1 MTIYDIAKEAGVSGS
16 TVSRVINGRPGISES
31 TRRRVEEVLRKY
43 DYSPDEAARGLVSRN
58 SGMIGILVSD
68 IRNLHYTEGAYIIE
82 REMLKDGYCSL
93 IMNTGVSP
101 SDMAGAIR
109 TLSERRVDGAVLI
122 GSAFA
127 NDEVRRAIETYMRDI
142 PFVIENGRMD
152 LDNVVEI
159 LADDKHAV
167 LVREAGAVHGCHQGK
182 HPFSLCYA

>member
-82 REMLKDGYCSL
+82 KKLIAKKRINLIDLRVFVQFGRHGRISVDIPVAEIMVSYGGGRGDRGCDVIGVIFIASLNRKEVNMRETGSGTNIVDSQDIVGSL
-93 IMNTGVSP
+93 CAQSFF
-101 SDMAGAIR
+101 
-109 TLSERRVDGAVLI
+109 VLTDV
-122 GSAFA
+122 AFA
-127 NDEVRRAIETYMRDI
+127 
-142 PFVIENGRMD
+142 
-152 LDNVVEI
+152 L
-159 LADDKHAV
+159 
-167 LVREAGAVHGCHQGK
+167 
-182 HPFSLCYA
+182 